1 MPATGDLFASGDAN
15 FLPSLIHPFP
25 ANAAQVSTGSSTK
38 TAKSRRTRI
47 VLNGEYRARPERIR
61 SGPHSILK
69 HVRRATII
77 LQLGDGLTLSR
88 TMQATGM
95 PKPTVRCWWG
105 RFLVEGVDGLL
116 YVIPG
121 ETGRKP
127 VSQEKAREAIELAM
141 RPSAHCSHWTQRA
154 LAKWLG
160 IGVPTV
166 FGILRRSGLKLHRVK
181 TFRVCRDPRFDL
193 KVLDVVGR
201 HVDPPDHAVV
211 ISEDEKPQMQAPGR
225 TKQPLPMKPCH
236 PVTRA
241 HDCKRNGTTG
251 LMAALDVA
259 TGRVTGQLVERRRS
273 ENFLAFLDQVP
284 GGIRAGTPVHV
295 ILDNVPSHKSAEVD
309 QLLRS
314 NPDWTFHF
322 TPSSSSWMNAVK
334 GFFSK
339 LWRQR
344 LKHATFNSLDE
355 CIAAIKGCIEHHNA
369 NGTCPFRWGRKPE
382 DLVEAWQMGHQKLQE
397 LAS

>member
-1 MPATGDLFASGDAN
+1 
-15 FLPSLIHPFP
+15 
-25 ANAAQVSTGSSTK
+25 
-38 TAKSRRTRI
+38 
-47 VLNGEYRARPERIR
+47 
-61 SGPHSILK
+61 
-69 HVRRATII
+69 
-77 LQLGDGLTLSR
+77 
-88 TMQATGM
+88 MQATGM

-127 VSQEKAREAIELAM
+127 VSQEKAREVIELAM
-141 RPSAHCSHWTQRA
+141 RPSTHCSHWTQRA

-193 KVLDVVGR
+193 KVPDVVNL
-201 HVDPPDHAVV
+201 HVDPSDHAVV
-211 ISEDEKPQMQAPGR
+211 IPEDEKSQMQAPGR
-225 TKQPLPMKPCH
+225 TKHPLPMKPCH

-241 HDCKRNGTTG
+241 HDCKRNG
-251 LMAALDVA
+251 A

-339 LWRQR
+339 RWRQR